1 MQHHLIKQF
10 KIIVCKVLFIKNV
23 IDVIK
28 VTYAKKFKKQHS
40 MLQSTHYIIL

>member
-1 MQHHLIKQF
+1 MLHHLIKQF

-28 VTYAKKFKKQHS
+28 FAYPKKFKKQHS
-40 MLQSTHYIIL
+40 MLQSTHHIIL